1 MKPGEYFLADEDIQA
16 NADRQTATILVR
28 NSGDRPVQVGS
39 HYHFFEVNRA
49 LKFARADAWGMR
61 LNIPS
66 GTAVRFEPGDEKEV
80 TLVEIGGIRLVRGHR
95 GFTEGLL
102 DDPAVSDEA
111 LKKHEANS

>member
-16 NADRQTATILVR
+16 NTGRQTVTILVR

-39 HYHFFEVNRA
+39 HYNFFEVNRA
-49 LKFARADAWGMR
+49 LKFNRANAWGMR

-80 TLVEIGGIRLVRGHR
+80 TLIEIGGIRLVRGHR
-95 GFTEGLL
+95 GLTEGLL
-102 DDPAVSDEA
+102 VDPAVRDEA
-111 LKKHEANS
+111 IKKYEDNV